1 MPADA
6 TKPPDPIRRLRGLF
20 DEARQREM
28 DHGSTAS
35 LASASQTTRPSVRMV
50 TIVAIDERGPVFFT
64 DRRSGKG
71 LQLSENPQAA
81 LCFYWPALHQQIA
94 LEGVAVTLPETDA
107 DRYWDRQ
114 PHESHL
120 AAWVADIPPCE
131 GETDTIDARLRAVR
145 RRFPDGPVP
154 RPPDWHGL
162 RLEPDVCQFWKT
174 GWRRLHVRE
183 RYTLDSAGLWQC
195 ETSGPL

>member
-1 MPADA
+1 MPADTA
-6 TKPPDPIRRLRGLF
+6 KPPDPIHRLRGLF

-28 DHGSTAS
+28 DHGTTAS
-35 LASASQTTRPSVRMV
+35 LASASQTTRPSVRTV
-50 TIVAIDERGPVFFT
+50 TIVGLDERGPVFFT

-81 LCFYWPALHQQIA
+81 LCFHWPALHQQIA
-94 LEGVAVTLPETDA
+94 LEGIAVRLAEAEA

-114 PHESHL
+114 TREGHL
-120 AAWVADIPPCE
+120 AAWIADTPPGE
-131 GETDTIDARLRAVR
+131 GEADTLDARLRAVR

-154 RPPDWHGL
+154 RPPDWHAL
-162 RLEPDVCQFWKT
+162 RLEPDLCQFWRT

-183 RYTLDSAGLWQC
+183 RYTLDTEGQWHR